1 MVFEKTDILLPKIK
15 DYRKWAV
22 VACDQFTSQPEYWEN
37 VQKYVGDEVST
48 YNLILPEAQLSE
60 NNDDK
65 IASINETMNSYLKRN
80 IFETYNDSYIY
91 VERKELVSALRVVDE
106 VVSYTDVDVTIK
118 TLDFD
123 VFAVGED
130 QNHAGFQRAIEWC
143 KENGKEVVR
152 MKRTPG
158 ICSSEIKKSL

>member
-1 MVFEKTDILLPKIK
+1 MKKVVTFGVYDYFHLGHLRLFKNAKNLGDWLIVAVQDGDYILKTKPD
-15 DYRKWAV
+15 A
-22 VACDQFTSQPEYWEN
+22 
-37 VQKYVGDEVST
+37 
-48 YNLILPEAQLSE
+48 
-60 NNDDK
+60 
-65 IASINETMNSYLKRN
+65 
-80 IFETYNDSYIY
+80 
-91 VERKELVSALRVVDE
+91 KELVSALRVVDE